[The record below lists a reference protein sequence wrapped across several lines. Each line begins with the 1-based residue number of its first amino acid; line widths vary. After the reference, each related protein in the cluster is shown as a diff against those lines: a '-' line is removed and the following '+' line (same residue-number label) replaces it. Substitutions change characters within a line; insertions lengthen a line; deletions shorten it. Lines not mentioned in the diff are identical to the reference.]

1 MHDCSN
7 QLDRTAC
14 LSLSPHLLP
23 DEHVVQEH
31 ATCRCFRT
39 HASRAFAGSRRPL
52 RHVRTSHRS
61 AHGRRMG
68 LMWTKFAPQSPSR
81 PPCSI
86 SFLAAD
92 FWFLCTG
99 CSSTLPWST
108 CTRRASRTATWRRG
122 TSSCKT
128 GASSSSTSARRIR
141 TSASARESMGSSRR

>member
-68 LMWTKFAPQSPSR
+68 LMWTKLCVPPPSR
-81 PPCSI
+81 VSLQVQTEETGKREETEEPEEMEETRETRETGETRK
-86 SFLAAD
+86 AD
-92 FWFLCTG
+92 E
-99 CSSTLPWST
+99 
-108 CTRRASRTATWRRG
+108 RG
-122 TSSCKT
+122 E
-128 GASSSSTSARRIR
+128 
-141 TSASARESMGSSRR
+141 ARETPEARAARGMLMR